1 MNKKLMAV
9 AVAGALAAPAGALA
23 QTTIYGV
30 FNVEY
35 GFASQPNAGATPGTA
50 RHDAE
55 AWNSGASRFGLKG
68 EEKMGGGL
76 AAFYQCESDVR
87 FLGGTTT
94 TSGSICDRNSA
105 IGLRGGFGS
114 VYFGTWDTPLKRVSG
129 IVRITDETGWTGSQ
143 HVTLSPKTT
152 GMRNFSN
159 RPTATVNYDTPNL
172 GGFSGSLQF
181 TALNSTRDAAATAVA
196 EGRNISLSGQYMAG
210 PLAVVAGY
218 EKGDENCAVSATNCA
233 ASAGSTVNDEATGW
247 LLGAS
252 YVFGPLKVGF
262 TYTNLE
268 VKLAGVT
275 TERPAWNLAG
285 EWMMGGPH
293 SLRVG
298 YAQADDFEI
307 NGATQASSGAK
318 QYQVR
323 YNYAF
328 SKRTAGYAAYV
339 KVDNDTNG
347 TFNLTGLTAGSIGA
361 VTPGDSAD
369 VIAFGLS
376 HSF

>member
-1 MNKKLMAV
+1 
-9 AVAGALAAPAGALA
+9 
-23 QTTIYGV
+23 
-30 FNVEY
+30 
-35 GFASQPNAGATPGTA
+35 
-50 RHDAE
+50 
-55 AWNSGASRFGLKG
+55 
-68 EEKMGGGL
+68 MGGGL

-129 IVRITDETGWTGSQ
+129 IVRITEETGWTGSQ
-143 HVTLSPKTT
+143 LMTLSPKTS
-152 GMRNFSN
+152 GMARNFSN
-159 RPTATVNYDTPNL
+159 RNTGTVNYDTPNL

-181 TALNSTRDAAATAVA
+181 TALNATRDAAETSNT
-196 EGRNISLSGQYMAG
+196 EGRNTSLSGQYMAG

-218 EKGDENCAVSATNCA
+218 EKGEENCAVTATCA
-233 ASAGSTVNDEATGW
+233 AGAGTVSDKATGW

-252 YVFGPLKVGF
+252 YVFGPVKVGL
-262 TYTNLE
+262 TYTQIE
-268 VKLAGVT
+268 VQLGATK
-275 TERPAWNLAG
+275 TERPAFNIAA
-285 EWMMGGPH
+285 EWAIGGPH

-298 YAQADDFEI
+298 YAAADDVEV
-307 NGATQASSGAK
+307 NGSKQSDTGAA
-318 QYQVR
+318 QVQIR

-328 SKRTAGYAAYV
+328 SKRTAVYAAYV
-339 KVDNDTNG
+339 KMDNKAAG
-347 TFNLTGLTAGSIGA
+347 TFNLTGLTAGSTAA
-361 VTPGDSAD
+361 VTPGDDAD